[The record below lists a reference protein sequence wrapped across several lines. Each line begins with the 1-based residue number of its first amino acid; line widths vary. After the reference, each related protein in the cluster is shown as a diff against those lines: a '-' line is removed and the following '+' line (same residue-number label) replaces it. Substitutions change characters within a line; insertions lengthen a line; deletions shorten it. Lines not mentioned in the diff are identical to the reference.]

1 MIKKIRFI
9 ILITFISIYFI
20 ISPILIFYSLGYR
33 LNFKNWKIEKEKELE
48 SKELEKLVRP
58 CKIKLLRGCVFR
70 QSKPAVVGV
79 IILGGI
85 LKTKITLMKKD
96 GSKVGEIK
104 SMQLEKKNIEKAE
117 KDKEIAISIPG
128 VTVGRQIEED
138 DILLS
143 DIDEEDFK
151 KLREMKRFLSNDEIE
166 ILKEIALIKRK
177 ENNMWGL

>member
-1 MIKKIRFI
+1 
-9 ILITFISIYFI
+9 
-20 ISPILIFYSLGYR
+20 
-33 LNFKNWKIEKEKELE
+33 
-48 SKELEKLVRP
+48 
-58 CKIKLLRGCVFR
+58 
-70 QSKPAVVGV
+70 
-79 IILGGI
+79 
-85 LKTKITLMKKD
+85 MKKD